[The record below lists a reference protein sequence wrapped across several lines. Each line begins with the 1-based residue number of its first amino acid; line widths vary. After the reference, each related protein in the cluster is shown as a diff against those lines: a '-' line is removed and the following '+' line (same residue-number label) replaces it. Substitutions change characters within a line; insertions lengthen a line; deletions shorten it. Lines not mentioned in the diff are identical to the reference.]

1 MVRPANLGKIISGRE
16 LRLLLERIRA
26 QPVEEDMKIEFL
38 SLVSACAL
46 FWLIQDHY
54 PTAALA
60 ESIVKSEFTGTTS
73 SADETAQHADGGS
86 EYYVDCA
93 AAEMKGDGRS
103 PASSSISMTF
113 WWKK

>member
-1 MVRPANLGKIISGRE
+1 
-16 LRLLLERIRA
+16 
-26 QPVEEDMKIEFL
+26 
-38 SLVSACAL
+38 L

-60 ESIVKSEFTGTTS
+60 ESIVKSEFTVTTS
-73 SADETAQHADGGS
+73 SAYETAQHADGGS

-103 PASSSISMTF
+103 PASAWHRSIE
-113 WWKK
+113 